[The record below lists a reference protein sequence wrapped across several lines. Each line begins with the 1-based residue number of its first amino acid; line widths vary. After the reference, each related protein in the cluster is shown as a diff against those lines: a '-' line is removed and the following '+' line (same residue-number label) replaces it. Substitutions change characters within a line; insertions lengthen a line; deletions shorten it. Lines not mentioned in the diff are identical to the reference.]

1 MTRARPRV
9 TTPVTET
16 PSPAP
21 RRPRRW
27 RRWLKW
33 GALVLLAA
41 VVALGGTVGYFYVKF
56 ARVVDQRLYG
66 EPERSAPRV
75 FARPLELRRGLDL
88 GTQPLGDRLNL
99 LGYTRRPA
107 ADAPGQFATGDGEVV
122 FVARE
127 GPYRGERI
135 RIVLAPTGAR
145 NSRRLRVDR
154 IERATGQTLDAVA
167 LDAPMLTA
175 LATGGRQ
182 KRRKVPLE
190 DIPPHVRQAVLA
202 IEDRRFY
209 DHPGVDVVR
218 TASAIM
224 TNLRGDRPYLVGGS
238 TLTQQLV
245 KNSFLTPEKTIRR
258 KLLEQL
264 MAIVLERRLTKE
276 EILALYLNEV
286 YLGQR
291 GSFAIHGVAEAARA
305 FFGKDVSN
313 LDLAEAA
320 AIAGVIQSPPVYSPV
335 RAPQRARE
343 RRNVVLRAMA
353 EVGYITDAEAV
364 RAAEEPLGAV
374 AGAIDAQAP
383 YFVDV
388 VGQQFA
394 ERFPGL
400 TDGRRPVDIHTSLDV
415 NLQRLAHEELG
426 DGLASVDAFLARRGR
441 PTGVQGGLVAV
452 DPATGEVLALVGGR
466 SYGGSQFNRV
476 VSARRQ
482 PGSVFKPFVYLAAF
496 EVAAQEGRTDLTPA
510 TLVVDE
516 PTTFPTVEGGWT
528 PGNFNNEYDGPITLR
543 RALAMS
549 RNVATAKVAET
560 VGFGR
565 VAALWR
571 RIGVGQQARG
581 YPSIALGVFEATPW
595 EIAEAYTVFPN
606 LGVVR
611 RLHTMTRLSS
621 AGEVI
626 PMPEVPTTRI
636 AREDTT
642 FLVTDMLRSVV
653 DEGTGSA
660 ARRAGLTHDAAGK
673 TGTTNDLRDAWFA
686 GFTPTLLTVVWV
698 GLDDNHEIGLSGS
711 QAALPIWAGFMTRA
725 LSGRPNVPFRTPLG
739 ITMIEIDRDTGML
752 PSPGCPRLRT
762 QAFLSGTEPVLM
774 CDQHGF

>member
-1 MTRARPRV
+1 VTDTPR
-9 TTPVTET
+9 TTAKT
-16 PSPAP
+16 
-21 RRPRRW
+21 PRRW

-33 GALVLLAA
+33 GGLTLLLVVL
-41 VVALGGTVGYFYVKF
+41 ALGGTFAYFYAKF

-88 GTQPLGDRLNL
+88 GTQPLADRLNL
-99 LGYTRRPA
+99 LGYARRPRAEA
-107 ADAPGQFATGDGEVV
+107 AGQFAVAGDALDVV
-122 FVARE
+122 PRE
-127 GPYRGERI
+127 GTHRGEALRI
-135 RIVLAPTGAR
+135 ELAPAGPR
-145 NSRRLRVDR
+145 ESGRRR
-154 IERATGQTLDAVA
+154 IAQIRRAGGEPVDAVT

-175 LATGGRQ
+175 LATGSRE

-190 DIPPHVRQAVLA
+190 DIPLQVRQAVLA

-209 DHPGVDVVR
+209 DHPGVDVLR
-218 TASAIM
+218 TASAVL

-264 MAIVLERRLTKE
+264 MAIVLERRLGKE

-305 FFGKDVSN
+305 FFGKDVAN
-313 LDLAEAA
+313 LDLGEAA
-320 AIAGVIQSPPVYSPV
+320 TIAGVIQSPPAYSPV
-335 RAPQRARE
+335 RAPARARE
-343 RRNVVLRAMA
+343 RRNVVLHAMA
-353 EVGYITDAEAV
+353 EVGYITDVEA
-364 RAAEEPLGAV
+364 RRTAEEPLGAV
-374 AGAIDAQAP
+374 TGTIDAQAP

-394 ERFPGL
+394 EQFPGL
-400 TDGRRPVDIHTSLDV
+400 TDGRRPVDIHTSIDV
-415 NLQRLAHEELG
+415 NLQRIAHEELR
-426 DGLASVDAFLARRGR
+426 DGLARTDEYLAKRGR
-441 PTGVQGGLVAV
+441 PAVAQGGIIVV
-452 DPATGEVLALVGGR
+452 DTATGEVLALVGGR

-476 VSARRQ
+476 ASARRQ

-496 EVAAQEGRTDLTPA
+496 ELAAQEGRTDLTPA
-510 TLVVDE
+510 TVVVDE
-516 PTTFPTVEGGWT
+516 PTTFPTAEGGWT
-528 PGNFNNEYDGPITLR
+528 PGNFNDEYDGPITLR
-543 RALAMS
+543 RALTMS
-549 RNVATAKVAET
+549 RNVATAKVAEA

-606 LGVVR
+606 LGQVR
-611 RLHTMTRLSS
+611 RLHTITRLAS
-621 AGEVI
+621 AGDVI
-626 PMPEVPTTRI
+626 PLPQVAPIRI
-636 AREDTT
+636 ARDDTT
-642 FLVTDMLRSVV
+642 FLVTDMMRSVV
-653 DEGTGSA
+653 DEGTGNA

-686 GFTPTLLTVVWV
+686 GFTPDLLAVVWV
-698 GLDDNHEIGLSGS
+698 GLDDNQVIGLSGS

-725 LSGRPNVPFRTPLG
+725 LAGRPNVPFRTPLG
-739 ITMIEIDRDTGML
+739 ITAVEIDRDTGML
-752 PSPGCPRLRT
+752 PSPGCPRLRM
-762 QAFLSGTEPVLM
+762 QAFLPGTEPTMM